1 MDATIPPHAV
11 LKSYGSRGVYT
22 SKIKTADKA
31 VDCMGKVTGAFC
43 APLMIRRRRLQ
54 LNCYRSFFIAGYTP
68 SEYVPRYK
76 TESKRDCYKGKQM
89 QVSFSSKGF
98 GKLEYNPSPY
108 EDKSEKKKEGK
119 LGFCTSKPFGRDDVA
134 NMLDTLRYRN
144 ALEKEAKFTKLA
156 AEQAAKELEATHL
169 SASPR
174 EGEAPASPGLNDSM
188 RSTASAPAG
197 MTSPLSASKTLGISG
212 RLPQFTNGFDRQRH
226 VPEFKPKIEY
236 AERYDRQYGSLG
248 TTNQAFGE
256 GCAALS
262 ALDPPASPKRNFLK
276 AFADKNHLVS
286 PMIAGQ
292 RKVD

>member
-11 LKSYGSRGVYT
+11 LKSYGNRGMYT
-22 SKIKTADKA
+22 TKIKTAEKA
-31 VDCMGKVTGAFC
+31 VDCMGKVTG
-43 APLMIRRRRLQ
+43 
-54 LNCYRSFFIAGYTP
+54 YTP
-68 SEYVPRYK
+68 SEYVPAWK

-89 QVSFSSKGF
+89 QVPFASKGF

-119 LGFCTSKPFGRDDVA
+119 LGFCTSKAFGRDDVA
-134 NMLDTLRYRN
+134 TMLDTLRYRN
-144 ALEKEAKFTKLA
+144 ALEKEAKFTKMA
-156 AEQAAKELEATHL
+156 AEQAAKELNLT
-169 SASPR
+169 SSPR

-197 MTSPLSASKTLGISG
+197 MTAGAGLTSPLSASKTMGISG
-212 RLPQFTNGFDRQRH
+212 RLPQFTNGYDRERH
-226 VPEFKPKIEY
+226 VPSFKPKVDY
-236 AERYDRQYGSLG
+236 AERYDRNYGSLS

-276 AFADKNHLVS
+276 AFADKNHLVAPS
-286 PMIAGQ
+286 IGGV

>member
-1 MDATIPPHAV
+1 M
-11 LKSYGSRGVYT
+11 SRFARFPIALVFPQQYRH
-22 SKIKTADKA
+22 
-31 VDCMGKVTGAFC
+31 
-43 APLMIRRRRLQ
+43 PLSLS
-54 LNCYRSFFIAGYTP
+54 LPLLP
-68 SEYVPRYK
+68 S
-76 TESKRDCYKGKQM
+76 SLFSS

-156 AEQAAKELEATHL
+156 AEQAAKELSMT
-169 SASPR
+169 SSPR
-174 EGEAPASPGLNDSM
+174 AGEGDAPASPGLNDSM

-197 MTSPLSASKTLGISG
+197 TLSSPLSASKTLGISG
-212 RLPQFTNGFDRQRH
+212 RLPQFTNGWDRQRH

-236 AERYDRQYGSLG
+236 AERYDRQYGSMG

-256 GCAALS
+256 GCEALS
-262 ALDPPASPKRNFLK
+262 ALDPPKDGNAKRNFLK

-286 PMIAGQ
+286 PSIGGV
-292 RKVD
+292 RSVD